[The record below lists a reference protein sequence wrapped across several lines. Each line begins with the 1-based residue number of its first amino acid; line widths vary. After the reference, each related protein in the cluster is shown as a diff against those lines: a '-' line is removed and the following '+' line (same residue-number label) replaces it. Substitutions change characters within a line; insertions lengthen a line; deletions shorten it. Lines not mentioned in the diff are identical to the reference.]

1 MMDHIDSIK
10 VEEDEDDFSVDSWDT
25 ASNEELEQVMEY
37 SEPLLSPEGSD
48 KPGRE
53 SKSGESLEEKLE
65 QFSPN
70 INLHVTEEAK
80 QLLEETPETRE
91 LKREKNRLAARR
103 CRQKQKDR
111 ISYLEKDVKE
121 IEVANYQVET
131 EIKMLQQQL
140 HELRDMLLNHNC
152 VMAAPRLSHRKFTM
166 NDYACYL

>member
-48 KPGRE
+48 KPGRQ

-70 INLHVTEEAK
+70 VSIT
-80 QLLEETPETRE
+80 
-91 LKREKNRLAARR
+91 
-103 CRQKQKDR
+103 
-111 ISYLEKDVKE
+111 S
-121 IEVANYQVET
+121 
-131 EIKMLQQQL
+131 
-140 HELRDMLLNHNC
+140 
-152 VMAAPRLSHRKFTM
+152 
-166 NDYACYL
+166 